1 MSTFRWGVIGTGGI
15 ARSFAEDLK
24 RLDGHIVA
32 AVGSRSLASAEKF
45 AEQFAGSSPY
55 GSYEELVT
63 ADVDAIYVA
72 TPHPMHYENALLAMR
87 AGKPV
92 LCEKAFTVNA
102 KEARTLVDFAQ
113 ANRIP
118 LMEAMWSRFLPH
130 LQQVKELV
138 TDGVLGEITNIVAD
152 HGQYIPYERAPR
164 LWEPELGGGA
174 LLDLGIYPLTLAHLI
189 LGSPISIHAEATL
202 TDKKVDLNTSMVLRY
217 ANGAHALLSCTMAS
231 RGSVSAMIV
240 GDKARIE
247 IDGSFYAPSSL
258 RVITRDGEVTEYPKI
273 YEGLGLREEALEFAR
288 VVRSGEIESPLMTHQ
303 SSIELMEIMDSI
315 RAQIGVKY
323 PSE

>member
-1 MSTFRWGVIGTGGI
+1 MSTFRWGIIGTGGI

-32 AVGSRSLASAEKF
+32 AVGSRSLSSAEKF
-45 AEQFAGSSPY
+45 ATQFPEATPF

-63 ADVDAIYVA
+63 ADVDAVYVA

-102 KEARTLVDFAQ
+102 KEARALVAYSQ
-113 ANRIP
+113 EHGIP

-130 LQQVKELV
+130 LQQVKEMIS
-138 TDGVLGEITNIVAD
+138 DGALGEITNIVAD
-152 HGQYIPYERAPR
+152 HGQFIPYERAPR

-174 LLDLGIYPLTLAHLI
+174 LLDLGIYPLTLAHLV

-202 TDKKVDLNTSMVLRY
+202 TEKKVDLNTSMLLRY
-217 ANGAHALLSCTMAS
+217 ASGAHALLSCTMAS

-240 GDKARIE
+240 GDKAHIE
-247 IDGSFYAPSSL
+247 IDGSFYAPTSF
-258 RVITRDGEVTEYPKI
+258 RVITRDGEVTEYPNK
-273 YEGLGLREEALEFAR
+273 YEGHGLREEAAEFAR
-288 VVRSGEIESPLMTHQ
+288 IVRAGEIESPLMTHAT
-303 SSIELMEIMDSI
+303 SIELMEMMDEI
-315 RAQIGVKY
+315 RAQVGVIY

>member
-1 MSTFRWGVIGTGGI
+1 MSTFRWGIIGTGGI
-15 ARSFAEDLK
+15 AQSFAEDLK
-24 RLDGHIVA
+24 RLDGHIVS
-32 AVGSRSLASAEKF
+32 AVGSRSLTSAEKF
-45 AEQFAGSSPY
+45 TEQFPGAVPY
-55 GSYEELVT
+55 GSYKELVT

-72 TPHPMHYENALLAMR
+72 TPHPMHHENALLAMR

-102 KEARTLVDFAQ
+102 KEARALVDYAQ

-130 LQQVKELV
+130 MQKVKELV
-138 TDGVLGEITNIVAD
+138 SDGALGEITNIVAD

-247 IDGSFYAPSSL
+247 IDGSFYAPTSF
-258 RVITRDGEVTEYPKI
+258 RVITRDGLVTEYPKS
-273 YEGLGLREEALEFAR
+273 YEGLGLREEAHEFAR
-288 VVRSGEIESPLMTHQ
+288 VVRAGEIESPLMTHQ
-303 SSIELMEIMDSI
+303 TSIELMEMMDSI
-315 RAQIGVKY
+315 RAQTGVKY

>member
-1 MSTFRWGVIGTGGI
+1 MSTFRWGIIGTGGI
-15 ARSFAEDLK
+15 AQSFAEDLK
-24 RLDGHIVA
+24 RLDGHIVS
-32 AVGSRSLASAEKF
+32 AVGSRSLTSAEKF
-45 AEQFAGSSPY
+45 TEQFPGAVPY

-72 TPHPMHYENALLAMR
+72 TPHPMHHENALLAMR

-102 KEARTLVDFAQ
+102 KEARALVDYAQ

-130 LQQVKELV
+130 MQKVKELV
-138 TDGVLGEITNIVAD
+138 SDGALGEITNIVAD

-247 IDGSFYAPSSL
+247 IDGSFYAPTSF
-258 RVITRDGEVTEYPKI
+258 RVITRDGLVTEYPKS
-273 YEGLGLREEALEFAR
+273 YEGLGLREEAHEFAR
-288 VVRSGEIESPLMTHQ
+288 VVRAGEIESPLMTHQ
-303 SSIELMEIMDSI
+303 TSIELMEMMDSI
-315 RAQIGVKY
+315 RAQTGVKY

>member
-1 MSTFRWGVIGTGGI
+1 MSTFRWGIIGTGGI
-15 ARSFAEDLK
+15 AQSFAEDLK
-24 RLDGHIVA
+24 RLDGHIVS
-32 AVGSRSLASAEKF
+32 AVGSRSLTSAEKF
-45 AEQFAGSSPY
+45 AEQFPEAAAY

-72 TPHPMHYENALLAMR
+72 TPHPMHHENALLAMR

-102 KEARTLVDFAQ
+102 KEARALVDYAQ

-130 LQQVKELV
+130 MQKVKELV
-138 TDGVLGEITNIVAD
+138 SDGALGEITNIVAD

-247 IDGSFYAPSSL
+247 IDGSFYAPTSF
-258 RVITRDGEVTEYPKI
+258 RVITRDGLVTEYPKS
-273 YEGLGLREEALEFAR
+273 YEGLGLREEAHEFAR
-288 VVRSGEIESPLMTHQ
+288 VVRAGEIESPLMTHQ
-303 SSIELMEIMDSI
+303 TSIELMEMMDSI
-315 RAQIGVKY
+315 RAQTGVKY

>member
-1 MSTFRWGVIGTGGI
+1 MSSFRWGIIGTGGI
-15 ARSFAEDLK
+15 ARAFAEDLK

-45 AEQFAGSSPY
+45 AEQFHDATPF
-55 GSYEELVT
+55 GSYEELVK
-63 ADVDAIYVA
+63 ADVEAIYVA
-72 TPHPMHYENALLAMR
+72 TPHPMHHENSLLAMR

-102 KEARTLVDFAQ
+102 NQARELVSYSRDNQ
-113 ANRIP
+113 VP

-130 LQQVKELV
+130 LQQVKQLV
-138 TDGVLGEITNIVAD
+138 SDGVLGEITNIVAD
-152 HGQYIPYERAPR
+152 HGQFIPYERAPR

-189 LGSPISIHAEATL
+189 LGSPVSIHAEATL
-202 TDKKVDLNTSMVLRY
+202 TDKKVDLNTSMLLRY
-217 ANGAHALLSCTMAS
+217 ASGAHALLSCTMAS

-247 IDGSFYAPSSL
+247 IDGSFYAPTSF
-258 RVITRDGEVTEYPKI
+258 RVITRDGDVTEYPKS

-288 VVRSGEIESPLMTHQ
+288 VVRAGEIESPLMTHQ
-303 SSIELMEIMDSI
+303 TSIELMEMMDEI
-315 RAQIGVKY
+315 RGQIGVSY
-323 PSE
+323 PGE

>member
-1 MSTFRWGVIGTGGI
+1 MSTFRWGIIGTGGI
-15 ARSFAEDLK
+15 ARAFAEDLP
-24 RLDGHIVA
+24 RLGDHQVV
-32 AVGSRSLASAEKF
+32 AVGSRTLASAESF
-45 AEQFAGSSPY
+45 AQQFSDVTAFGN
-55 GSYEELVT
+55 YEELVA
-63 ADVDAIYVA
+63 ADVDAVYVA

-102 KEARTLVDFAQ
+102 KEARALVAYAQ
-113 ANRIP
+113 ENRIP

-130 LQQVKELV
+130 LQQVKEIISN
-138 TDGVLGEITNIVAD
+138 GALGEITNIIAD
-152 HGQYIPYERAPR
+152 HGQFIPYERAPR

-189 LGSPISIHAEATL
+189 LGSPISINAQATL
-202 TDKKVDLNTSMVLRY
+202 TDKKVDLNTSMILRY
-217 ANGAHALLSCTMAS
+217 ASGAHALLSCTMAS

-247 IDGSFYAPSSL
+247 IDGSFYAPTSF
-258 RVITRDGEVTEYPKI
+258 RVITRDGEITEYPKS
-273 YEGLGLREEALEFAR
+273 YEGHGLREEAAEFAR
-288 VVRSGEIESPLMTHQ
+288 VVRAGEIESPLMTHAT
-303 SSIELMEIMDSI
+303 SIELMGMMDQI
-315 RAQIGVKY
+315 RAQIGVSY